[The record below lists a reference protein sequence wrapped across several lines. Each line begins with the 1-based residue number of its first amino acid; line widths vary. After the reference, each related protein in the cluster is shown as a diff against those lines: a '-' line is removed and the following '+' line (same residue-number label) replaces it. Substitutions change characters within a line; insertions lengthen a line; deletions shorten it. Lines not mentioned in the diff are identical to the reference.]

1 MKTSI
6 RVYGDYPTIEEIKRD
21 YFELMEIIKDVRTVE
36 DAIKVEETKKLTL
49 EINGMS
55 IDEYKKINNIGP
67 RAFIYTDENGVE
79 EGIEWIRYES
89 YGCLS
94 YIYDR
99 FDGKPSFDI
108 WSNKCDYNFVQDI
121 TIDEI
126 TEEIYNI
133 WMKEYEP
140 KENSKEVTIEELW
153 DATCSGNIDFLKNYY
168 EKENGELNR
177 KYERFGRKHSLIMGA
192 FRNNHFS
199 LVDYLINIGE
209 KVTKEEREEMELELK
224 KRDYMKKILSIN

>member
-6 RVYGDYPTIEEIKRD
+6 KVYGDYPTIEEIKRD

-36 DAIKVEETKKLTL
+36 DAIKVEETKKLTI

-55 IDEYKKINNIGP
+55 IDEYKKVNNIGP

-108 WSNKCDYNFVQDI
+108 WSNKCDYDFVQDI

-140 KENSKEVTIEELW
+140 KENSKEITTEELW
-153 DATCSGNIDFLKNYY
+153 YAACSGNITFLKNYY

-177 KYERFGRKHSLIMGA
+177 RYTHNGKKYSLIFGA
-192 FRNNHFS
+192 FKNNHFYI
-199 LVDYLINIGE
+199 VDYLKSIGE
-209 KVTKEEREEMELELK
+209 KVTKEEREDMDLEIK
-224 KRDYMKKILSIN
+224 KREYMKKILSIN